1 MSVFSRAV
9 VAIVVAGSV
18 GLAAETAAQTQPPAG
33 PRPPIPGAE
42 KPATGE
48 QKLQGQIKS
57 IDPPKKE
64 VTFADG
70 TKFTIPEGAK
80 LSPDVKEGA
89 TVVASYKEEA
99 GKKVLTRIEVQPPS
113 ASPRTAPPAGP
124 PQR

>member
-1 MSVFSRAV
+1 
-9 VAIVVAGSV
+9 
-18 GLAAETAAQTQPPAG
+18 
-33 PRPPIPGAE
+33 
-42 KPATGE
+42 
-48 QKLQGQIKS
+48 
-57 IDPPKKE
+57 

-99 GKKVLTRIEVQPPS
+99 GKKVLTRIAVQPPS